1 MSANFFRPLFTLFVF
16 VFTLSACQTTQKF
29 VDRGD
34 YDGAIDFCIRKIEG
48 KKNKKTEYV
57 QGLELAFKKAQTR
70 DLATVENLM
79 AANRPEYWERINEIH
94 CNIQYR
100 QEHIM
105 PLTPLR
111 AKDGYTA
118 HFDFVDIAKL
128 ENESRTRAAEY
139 LYQEAQTLIVR
150 AERGDRQAAR
160 NAYYKLT
167 DLEKRYFRSYRD
179 KDVLKKQARDLGT
192 AKILFEMANS
202 APRIL
207 PAGFNERVMNISKY
221 DLDSEWKSYYFK
233 PEDGTQFDYKV
244 VLNISNIDISP
255 ERVHERSYTD
265 EKEIEDGWDYVLD
278 SKGNVLKD
286 SLGNDVKTPR
296 FVRIRADVLE
306 VFQSKATRLGARVEI
321 YDAYKNTLLNSRD
334 LSAEVLFE
342 NYASTFQGDRRAL
355 SAGSLNRIG
364 NAPQPFPTDENM
376 LMQAADR
383 LKPNLRDELRG
394 NNVIQ

>member
-1 MSANFFRPLFTLFVF
+1 MFASFFRPLFTLLVL
-16 VFTLSACQTTQKF
+16 VFTLGACHTTQKF
-29 VDRGD
+29 VERGD
-34 YDGAIDFCIRKIEG
+34 YDGAIRFCIGKLEG

-70 DLATVENLM
+70 DLATVDQLM
-79 AANRPEYWERINEIH
+79 AANRPENWERINDIH
-94 CNIQYR
+94 CNIRDR
-100 QEHIM
+100 QDKIM

-118 HFDFVDIAKL
+118 QFAFVDIAKL

-160 NAYYKLT
+160 NAYYKLS
-167 DLEKRYFRSYRD
+167 DLEQRYYRNYRD
-179 KDVLKKQARDLGT
+179 KDVLKKQARELGT
-192 AKILFEMANS
+192 AKILFEMANTS
-202 APRIL
+202 VRIL
-207 PAGFNERVMNISKY
+207 PIGFNDRVMNISKY

-233 PEDGTQFDYKV
+233 PEAGAEFDYKV
-244 VLNISNIDISP
+244 VLKIADIDISP

-265 EKEIEDGWDYVLD
+265 EREIKDGWDYVLD

-296 FVRIRADVLE
+296 FVRIRADILE
-306 VFQSKATRLGARVEI
+306 VFQSKAARLGARVEI
-321 YDAYKNTLLNSRD
+321 YDAYKNTMLDSRN
-334 LSAEVLFE
+334 LGTEVIFE
-342 NYASTFQGDRRAL
+342 NYASTFRGDRRAL
-355 SAGSLNRIG
+355 SDESLFRIG
-364 NAPQPFPTDENM
+364 NTPQPFPTDENM
-376 LMQAADR
+376 LLQAAER

-394 NNVIQ
+394 NQVIQ